1 MKEYK
6 LLMTFKST
14 HSALRFEKVIKD
26 NNLYT
31 RMVPVPRQISTSC
44 GIAGKIEEEEMKEII
59 DICREHKLDFD
70 KICKVYS
77 DKSKKPEV
85 INKNKEGQRK

>member
-1 MKEYK
+1 MKDSK
-6 LLMTFKST
+6 LLVVFKST

-44 GIAGKIEEEEMKEII
+44 GIAGRIKKEDMADII
-59 DICREHKLDFD
+59 DVCQKYELDFH
-70 KICKVYS
+70 KIYRVYI
-77 DKSKKPEV
+77 DKSKEPEIV
-85 INKNKEGQRK
+85 VTNEK